1 MTRRIEP
8 ALVQRREGL
17 TRTGVVAS
25 AGPCS
30 VSRTGEYA
38 PDLRPHGSDQI
49 VRCETGT
56 TMQQKGRRST
66 RSTALLNFR

>member
-17 TRTGVVAS
+17 TRAGVVAN

-30 VSRTGEYA
+30 VYRTGEYA

-49 VRCETGT
+49 VRCEPGMI
-56 TMQQKGRRST
+56 MQQKGRRST